1 MEHRY
6 MFEMKIRE
14 KEERKRE
21 EEFMKRKWE
30 SEDSQNYWMQQN
42 PNMYYGNQQHP
53 MVPGKFCLH
62 LWLTWEC
69 VFFFYFI

>member
-21 EEFMKRKWE
+21 EELMKRKWE
-30 SEDSQNYWMQQN
+30 TEDPQAYWMQQN
-42 PNMYYGNQQHP
+42 ANMFYGTQQHP
-53 MVPGKFCLH
+53 MVPGKFFVLFISFASGI
-62 LWLTWEC
+62 W
-69 VFFFYFI
+69 FYS